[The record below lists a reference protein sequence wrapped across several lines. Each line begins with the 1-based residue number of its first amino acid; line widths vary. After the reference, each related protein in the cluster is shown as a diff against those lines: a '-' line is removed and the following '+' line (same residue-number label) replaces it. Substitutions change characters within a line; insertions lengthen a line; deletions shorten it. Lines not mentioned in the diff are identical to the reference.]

1 MKQFW
6 SESEK
11 VKLSELILLNTAHSR
26 TNWKLVASQLQNR
39 TPTQCKL
46 QYRNVLC
53 QTKLEKVN
61 FEWTDEKSIE
71 FEMLFMIYGNKWS
84 FIQQN
89 YYPELKPEQLQLKYQ
104 YLKGRQAEYNAL
116 KSKIS
121 NNEQLT
127 DKEVQLCKFVLHRI
141 KLTRQKLAEL
151 TQNKS
156 VLFIMDPLMT
166 KFLKEVV
173 TDEYKIGMNAEEQTM
188 IEAVKY
194 NGG

>member
-84 FIQQN
+84 FIQLN

-104 YLKGRQAEYNAL
+104 YLKGRQTEYNAL

-151 TQNKS
+151 EQNKS

-188 IEAVKY
+188 IEAVKQ